1 MRMMIEM
8 NNRQRYILN
17 ANPYD
22 FLIKIQE
29 GLLTLPAGGMPCVI
43 DMITGKS
50 MYCKYRSNCSACL
63 QDWLNEDET
72 KTDYMP

>member
-1 MRMMIEM
+1 MT
-8 NNRQRYILN
+8 NAKRYILG

-22 FLIKIQE
+22 YLIKIQE
-29 GLLTLPAGGMPCVI
+29 SLLELTGNRMSCVI
-43 DMITGKS
+43 EMIAGKP

-72 KTDYMP
+72 KTDYIL